1 MGLCVQ
7 FCTYSDRSSPG
18 PHHHRILASCA
29 VCAVCAVD
37 QALLCV
43 VCVCVVCVCVRAR
56 VGVRCVPVR
65 GKSQK
70 VMILSREN
78 RVYWNRFRWIT
89 NVCGICQ
96 SSNFFRACRKSLHLG
111 QYLSCN
117 SRMSCVVCHVCV
129 RVRWCVCVCDCRCC
143 VSAMG

>member
-7 FCTYSDRSSPG
+7 FCTYSDRSRPG

-29 VCAVCAVD
+29 V
-37 QALLCV
+37 
-43 VCVCVVCVCVRAR
+43 VCVRVWCVRLCVWWLCER
-56 VGVRCVPVR
+56 VRVRCVPVR

-89 NVCGICQ
+89 SVCGICQ

-111 QYLSCN
+111 QYLSYN
-117 SRMSCVVCHVCV
+117 I
-129 RVRWCVCVCDCRCC
+129 RVSCVCVCGGACAIVVVACQR
-143 VSAMG
+143 